1 MNFGGTIPA
10 REVTCQSAP
19 DNLPPMSLSPSFCA
33 VILAA
38 GASSR
43 MGRDKALLPWRG
55 ATFLE
60 SAMVTLA
67 DAELIIVVAGAN
79 ADRLTPLVD
88 AAGAYL
94 VVNPHPER
102 GQFSSLRVGLQ
113 EVLNRGR
120 DAAII
125 TLVDRPAPEPE
136 TIRKLKQAFLDSP
149 ADIWAVVP
157 QFEGRHGHPFLAG
170 REMMEAFLRAPAD
183 STARDVEHANQ
194 HHIRYVD
201 VADPLVIWNVDTPED
216 YQRILNG

>member
-1 MNFGGTIPA
+1 MPL
-10 REVTCQSAP
+10 
-19 DNLPPMSLSPSFCA
+19 DPSFCG

-55 ATFLE
+55 STFVE
-60 SAMVTLA
+60 SAMRALA
-67 DAELIIVVAGAN
+67 DTELTIVVAGAN
-79 ADRLTPLVD
+79 AEILAPLVD

-94 VVNPHPER
+94 VRNPHPEQ
-102 GQFSSLRVGLQ
+102 GQFSSLRVGLR

-125 TLVDRPAPEPE
+125 TLVDRPAPDRKTVTRLQQEFRASPE
-136 TIRKLKQAFLDSP
+136 GT
-149 ADIWAVVP
+149 WAMVP

-170 REMMEAFLRAPAD
+170 REMIEAFLRAPAD

-194 HHIRYVD
+194 SHIRYLDVD
-201 VADPLVIWNVDTPED
+201 DPLVVWNVDTPED
-216 YQRILNG
+216 YQRIIGA